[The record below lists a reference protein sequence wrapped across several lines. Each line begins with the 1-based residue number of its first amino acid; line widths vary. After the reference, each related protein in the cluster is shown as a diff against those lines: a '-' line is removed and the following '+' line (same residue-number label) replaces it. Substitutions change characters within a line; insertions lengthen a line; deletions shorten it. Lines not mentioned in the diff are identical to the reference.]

1 MGYES
6 RLYVVDKHCENYGE
20 VIAMFNL
27 CAIPS
32 VSTKMMHYPKTNLY
46 IYAEDGGT
54 KIIKDCYGKPLT
66 EIPIK
71 DAISIIEEA
80 AADSSYRRFEPCL
93 NMLKGFELNRWHNLV
108 VLHYGY

>member
-6 RLYVVDKHCENYGE
+6 RLYVVDKLDDYGE
-20 VIAMFNL
+20 VIAVFNL
-27 CAIPS
+27 CKVSS
-32 VSTKMMHYPKTNLY
+32 VASKMKKYPATNLY
-46 IYAEDGGT
+46 IYSGDK
-54 KIIKDCYGKPLT
+54 KITRDCYGEPLT

-80 AADSSYRRFEPCL
+80 AADSNYRRFEPCL